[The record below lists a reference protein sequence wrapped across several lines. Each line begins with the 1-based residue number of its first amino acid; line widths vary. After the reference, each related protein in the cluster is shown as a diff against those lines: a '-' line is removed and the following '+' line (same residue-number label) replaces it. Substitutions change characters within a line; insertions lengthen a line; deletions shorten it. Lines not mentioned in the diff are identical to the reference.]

1 MDREKVIH
9 IARRIFEAN
18 RARER
23 FRPLRGED
31 APESLEAAYRI
42 QDEVHRLFETEAGM
56 GPPGGHKIALT
67 SRAVQELCGVDQPVY
82 GRVFAKTIRQSPAR
96 VRLSD
101 YLRLGLEFEVA
112 VEIGRDLPASAAPW
126 TRARIA
132 DYEAAVLPAFELIE
146 DRDADY
152 DDLDAASILADRCWC
167 AGMVLGPRVEDWQA
181 LDLAAAP
188 VELCWNDEAV
198 ERAVTGDSLGHPFEG
213 LAWVAN
219 HLVGRG
225 QRLREGE
232 VVITGSALKT
242 RFRNGTVQDLA
253 RQVLSL
259 SEAGL
264 VRRARFD
271 WTGKDETHFLAPL
284 IEFAESGITPAESKL
299 VLYEGA
305 WQGRVEPLFRDFAY

>member
-1 MDREKVIH
+1 MDREKVIR

-82 GRVFAKTIRQSPAR
+82 GKVFAKTIRQSPAR

-132 DYEAAVLPAFELIE
+132 DYVAAVLPAFELIE

-188 VELCWNDEAV
+188 VELCWNGEAV

-242 RFRNGTVQDLA
+242 RFP
-253 RQVLSL
+253 
-259 SEAGL
+259 EAGDL
-264 VRRARFD
+264 VVYRIDGLGEVSLR
-271 WTGKDETHFLAPL
+271 
-284 IEFAESGITPAESKL
+284 IEP
-299 VLYEGA
+299 
-305 WQGRVEPLFRDFAY
+305 